1 LTTYGVNDG
10 KRRIA
15 LRRWVPY
22 GLFVIGCALS
32 AYAAFYVS
40 STAEERRRDQFFAD
54 AQETRNRLQ
63 TRLGTYVEVVRHG
76 TALLAASNETHLG
89 EFRAFVKRLDLP
101 RRYPGIAGIGFA
113 QRVTRR
119 DLPRFVTAIELD
131 GVPPFRLRPE
141 GDRPEYQTVVFL
153 EPGLQH
159 PDVIGLD
166 LAADPLQHEAMARA
180 RDTGEPAL
188 AARSGAPFDGIT
200 RAAVMLYVPVYRNG
214 MAADTVEQRR
224 RALYGFVF
232 SPMRTGRLLG
242 LTAAQPVTFE
252 VYDGEQA
259 IADRLIHVSAP
270 ATPAPQYVS
279 AGALSV
285 ADQRWLMVVKSID
298 AVPALMPRPVRN
310 TLAGGL
316 VLSLMLFTIVRIQ
329 VGAWEKA
336 RRHAAEIRA
345 SEQALRS
352 SESRLR
358 EALSS
363 EQEARAQAQAADRAK
378 DDFLAAVSHELRTPI
393 SAMLGWLSMLNN
405 GALQPDRQAHALGVI
420 ERNARLQARLIEDL
434 LDVSRILLGRMS
446 VDRQPVAVAPAVL
459 FVLDSLR
466 PAALAGGVEL
476 HAPVLAGPGM
486 IDGDAARVQQVV
498 WNLLSNAIKFTPAG
512 GHVFVELTDDGECVE
527 LRVRDTGI
535 GVGAEFLPHLFERF
549 SQASPSTTSS
559 RSGLGLGMAITK
571 HLVEIHGGTVQAHSD
586 GPDTGT
592 TFIVRLPSIAPAMA
606 VAPRDRGCDVGP
618 AVAAG
623 TRQPTGASAAP
634 AAAGEPGVLSA
645 PSAGDANAYGT
656 WTPLAS

>member
-1 LTTYGVNDG
+1 MYGVPDLR
-10 KRRIA
+10 RRIA

-22 GLFVIGCALS
+22 GLLAVACALS

-40 STAEERRRDQFFAD
+40 STAEERRGNQFFAD

-89 EFRAFVKRLDLP
+89 EFRAFVKRLDIA
-101 RRYPGIAGIGFA
+101 RRYPGIEGIGFA
-113 QRVTRR
+113 QRVSRR
-119 DLPRFVTAIELD
+119 DLRGFVSAIELD
-131 GVPPFRLRPE
+131 GVTPFRLRPD
-141 GDRPEYQTVVFL
+141 GDRPEYLTVVFL
-153 EPGLQH
+153 EPGRQR
-159 PDVIGLD
+159 DVIGLD
-166 LAADPLQHEAMARA
+166 LAADPVQNEAMARA

-188 AARSGAPFDGIT
+188 AARSGAPFDGI
-200 RAAVMLYVPVYRNG
+200 AHAGVMLYVPVYRNG

-232 SPMRTGRLLG
+232 SPMRTGRLLE
-242 LTAAQPVTFE
+242 LTAAAQPVTFE

-270 ATPAPQYVS
+270 ATPAPEYVS
-279 AGALSV
+279 AGTLSV
-285 ADQRWLMVVKSID
+285 ADQRWLMVVRSVD

-316 VLSLMLFTIVRIQ
+316 ILSLMLFMIVRIQ

-405 GALQPDRQAHALGVI
+405 GALQPDRQTHALGVI

-459 FVLDSLR
+459 FVVDSLR
-466 PAALAGGVEL
+466 PAAVAGGVEL

-512 GHVFVELTDDGECVE
+512 GHVFVELTDDGERVE

-535 GVGAEFLPHLFERF
+535 GVGAEFLPHIFERF

-606 VAPRDRGCDVGP
+606 VEPRDRGGDVGT
-618 AVAAG
+618 AVAACM
-623 TRQPTGASAAP
+623 RQPTGASAAP
-634 AAAGEPGVLSA
+634 AGAGEPGVLSA